1 MKHLLERKNL
11 LLALVLVDIGTCSGA
26 CRFFN
31 KCILIMLIAVD
42 IGCEGAAV
50 AVGVGD
56 LLSPLGLQDCP
67 MSVSGF

>member
-1 MKHLLERKNL
+1 
-11 LLALVLVDIGTCSGA
+11 
-26 CRFFN
+26 
-31 KCILIMLIAVD
+31 MLIAVD
-42 IGCEGAAV
+42 IGCKVAVV